1 MDTPQ
6 YRIRRASRLL
16 RVVSLAA
23 ALLLPVLVAYL
34 WAHVERWADWGV
46 TWSDAFRIAG
56 VAAADLSM
64 SQRLLGYLTDLPALA
79 AGSYVFF
86 TLAGICRRYGNGELF
101 STAVARAY
109 RRFALGMLAWAGL
122 KVLSQT
128 LLVLALTLDHPPGQ
142 RLLSIGIG
150 SDSLA
155 MVLVG
160 LAVHLLGQ
168 VMEEGRRLQE
178 DNALIL

>member
-1 MDTPQ
+1 MDTSQ
-6 YRIRRASRLL
+6 RRIHRTA
-16 RVVSLAA
+16 RVLQAISLAA
-23 ALLLPVLVAYL
+23 ALLLPVVVAVL
-34 WAHVERWADWGV
+34 WAHAERWGDWGV
-46 TWSDAFRIAG
+46 AWSDAFRIAG
-56 VAAADLSM
+56 MAPADLAP

-86 TLAGICRRYGNGELF
+86 TLAGICRRYGQGELF

-122 KVLSQT
+122 KILSQT
-128 LLVLALTLDHPPGQ
+128 LLVLALTLDQPPGQ

-155 MVLVG
+155 MALVG